1 MVLSGGATIKR
12 ISAAPDEAQMNES
25 RRLMVE
31 TICQAFGV
39 SPSMIGMTT
48 PGAMSYASVEQAS
61 LNLVRFCLMPIIQKL
76 EEAYS
81 GLIIAERAFI
91 KFNVD
96 SLLRADYATRV
107 QGYSSALQAG
117 WMSINDVRTLED
129 MRPADGG
136 DVYRVPLANV
146 GLAAAD
152 LTETDTKVAMAQKLI
167 SVGFDP
173 AAVLVSLGLPPIT
186 HTGVPSVQLQAVAQI
201 DPTDPESV
209 YGA

>member
-1 MVLSGGATIKR
+1 
-12 ISAAPDEAQMNES
+12 
-25 RRLMVE
+25 
-31 TICQAFGV
+31 
-39 SPSMIGMTT
+39 
-48 PGAMSYASVEQAS
+48 
-61 LNLVRFCLMPIIQKL
+61 
-76 EEAYS
+76 
-81 GLIIAERAFI
+81 
-91 KFNVD
+91 
-96 SLLRADYATRV
+96 
-107 QGYSSALQAG
+107 
-117 WMSINDVRTLED
+117 
-129 MRPADGG
+129 
-136 DVYRVPLANV
+136 VPLANV